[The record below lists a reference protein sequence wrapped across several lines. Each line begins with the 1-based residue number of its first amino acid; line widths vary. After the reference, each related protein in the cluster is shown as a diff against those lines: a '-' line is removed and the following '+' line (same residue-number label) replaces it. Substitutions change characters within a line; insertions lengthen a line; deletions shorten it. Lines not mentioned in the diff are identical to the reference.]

1 MIDPQGVGTSR
12 REWLGAASAAIVS
25 ACTVGRVARAS
36 AQMGK
41 VVVGAHPWV
50 YAAPLPKYDVTP
62 ILDQVFADMAHAG
75 MDGIELMH
83 NVLIGHDDCVPRIRA
98 LVEKHRLPVIG
109 TSYGAAMW
117 DRSQHATILAESRE
131 MLGRLE
137 KLGGKT
143 LGTSVGPAPKSKTPE
158 QLDAQ
163 AEVVKALMTM
173 AADHGVVLNLHN
185 HTYEVVDGMHDLRGT
200 LERVPGVKLGPDLN
214 WLVRGG
220 VDPPAFIREFGNRV
234 VFMHL
239 RDQKADG
246 KWSEA
251 MGEGVMD
258 YPAVRKALED
268 VHFSGHAMI
277 ELAHER
283 GFTPTRPLRESLAM
297 SRAFVKRTL
306 GF

>member
-1 MIDPQGVGTSR
+1 MIDPRGVGTSR

-283 GFTPTRPLRESLAM
+283 GFAPTRPLRESLAM